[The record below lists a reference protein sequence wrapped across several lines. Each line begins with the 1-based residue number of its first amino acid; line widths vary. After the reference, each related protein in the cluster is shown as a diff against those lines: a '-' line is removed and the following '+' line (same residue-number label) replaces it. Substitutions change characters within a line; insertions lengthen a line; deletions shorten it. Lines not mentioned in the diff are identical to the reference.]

1 MDKKALD
8 QTGKDRRIETGVNR
22 GKEIEIFINNHPI
35 RAYEGET
42 IGAVLTA
49 IGIREIRRTPQ
60 LKDPR
65 GLYCCMGSCYGCLVT
80 VDGRPNERACVTAVQ
95 AGQQILLQEDFGR
108 PDMSL
113 PAAAPARL
121 VRREVPLV
129 IIGGG
134 PGGLSAAIAA
144 AGAGVKVLVI
154 DENLLPG
161 GQIYRQLPETFQV
174 GDSAKLG
181 VDYLDG
187 RSLLQQVHNLSD
199 TITIWNDALV
209 WSVFESN
216 QLAIARGSELVLLD
230 AKAIVVATGATER
243 PLPVPGWTLPGVMTA
258 GGAQLLLK
266 SQRVRPGRRVLLAG
280 SGPLQ
285 LVVANQM
292 LDAGMDVVAVAE
304 SNTTAGAWRFLPD
317 LLHQPG
323 LMIRGL
329 KYIYR
334 LKRAGVQILQSHVLQ
349 GLQGNKEVEQA
360 FLAKVD
366 SRCRPISG
374 KTIRFDVDT
383 VCIGYGLIPNTW
395 VTSMLGCSHFYDP
408 MIGGW
413 VPRFNQNMQTDQPGV
428 FVAGDGAGIAGVL
441 VAKMEGTLAGLY
453 AAVHIGSISKDK
465 AEQAARPV
473 WKKLAGMGKF
483 RRAMERMYRIYP
495 DLYANMTDDTIV
507 CRCEGITAGEI
518 RKAIRQG
525 TANLNDIKKR
535 TRSGWVIARDQLSA
549 DDCRHACPGIRRPPA
564 RDTDDDHPAAG
575 PTDSAQSFDGGYG
588 KTVSRPYPDKPE
600 LKIDE

>member
-1 MDKKALD
+1 MDKKPLD
-8 QTGKDRRIETGVNR
+8 QTGKDQRLETGVNR

-35 RAYEGET
+35 RAYAGET

-49 IGIREIRRTPQ
+49 IGIRQIRQAPQ
-60 LKDPR
+60 RKDHR

-95 AGQQILLQEDFGR
+95 VGQQITLQEGFGQ
-108 PDMSL
+108 PDLAL
-113 PAAAPARL
+113 PDVTPARL

-154 DENLLPG
+154 DDNLQPG
-161 GQIYRQLPETFQV
+161 GQIYRQLPATFQAR
-174 GDSAKLG
+174 DPARLG
-181 VDYLDG
+181 VDYVDG
-187 RSLLQQVHNLSD
+187 RSLLKKVHDLSD
-199 TITIWNDALV
+199 AITIWNDALV

-216 QLAIARGSELVLLD
+216 QLAIARGSELVLLA
-230 AKAIVVATGATER
+230 AKAIVVATGAYER

-317 LLHQPG
+317 LMHQPG
-323 LMIRGL
+323 LMMRGL

-349 GLQGNKEVEQA
+349 RLQGNQEVEQA
-360 FLAKVD
+360 FLGKVD

-374 KTIRFDVDT
+374 ETKRFDVDT
-383 VCIGYGLIPNTW
+383 VCIGYGLLPTTW

-408 MIGGW
+408 VIGGW
-413 VPRFNQNMQTDQPGV
+413 VPRFNENMQTDQPGV

-453 AAVHIGSISKDK
+453 AAVHAGSISGDK
-465 AEQAARPV
+465 AAQAARPV

-507 CRCEGITAGEI
+507 CRCEGISAGEI

-525 TANLNDIKKR
+525 TVNLNDIKKR
-535 TRSGWVIARDQLSA
+535 TRSGMGYCQGTNCLPTIAAMLTREFGARPQEI
-549 DDCRHACPGIRRPPA
+549 PMMTTRPPA
-564 RDTDDDHPAAG
+564 RPIPLNLLMVDLEAG
-575 PTDSAQSFDGGYG
+575 
-588 KTVSRPYPDKPE
+588 K
-600 LKIDE
+600 